1 MKYTAIIAAQTLALA
16 MGVGGARA
24 AEVKVLASNA
34 LRTVLQEIGPQF
46 EKATENKL
54 AMSFGLSAA
63 FKPRIEA
70 GEAFDLTVLPPN
82 LIDDLIKQGKV
93 AADSRAVIAKTGNA
107 IMVRTGAP
115 KPDLSTTEA
124 FKRAMLN
131 AKSIAYAKEGL
142 SGVYFVALIEKLG
155 IAGDL
160 KAKSK
165 VMASGELAAE
175 AVAHG
180 EAELGVLPVSE
191 ILPVHG
197 VEVASPFPAE
207 LQNYVVM
214 AAGVSA
220 NAKQGAAARE
230 FIKYLTTPAAL
241 QVIKAKGMEPG

>member
-93 AADSRAVIAKTGNA
+93 AADSRTLLAKTGNA

-142 SGVYFVALIEKLG
+142 SGVYFV
-155 IAGDL
+155 
-160 KAKSK
+160 
-165 VMASGELAAE
+165 
-175 AVAHG
+175 
-180 EAELGVLPVSE
+180 
-191 ILPVHG
+191 
-197 VEVASPFPAE
+197 
-207 LQNYVVM
+207 
-214 AAGVSA
+214 
-220 NAKQGAAARE
+220 
-230 FIKYLTTPAAL
+230 
-241 QVIKAKGMEPG
+241 